1 MTDGLAG
8 LSGFH
13 LALVGAAVTLFS
25 TTLGALPAMLTRHVS
40 ERTQDVLMGFSAG
53 VMLAATCFSLLAP
66 ALRLAVAGTDAR
78 VVPGLGV
85 AACVLGGGL
94 FLHLCNRLIPHE
106 HFVKGREGGGA
117 RAAQLKRIW
126 LFVLAIALHNFPEG
140 LAVGAGTGS
149 LDPALAFPIM
159 TGIGLQDIPEGFV
172 VAVALTGVQYG
183 RGHALFVVVLTG
195 VIEAAAAMLGF
206 VATSQAQS
214 VLPWALAL
222 SGGAMLYV
230 VSDEMIPES
239 HRKEFA
245 KEATAGLMA
254 GFVLMMFL
262 DTSLS

>member
-13 LALVGAAVTLFS
+13 LALVGSAVTLLS
-25 TTLGALPAMLTRHVS
+25 TSLGALPTFLTKRVP
-40 ERTQDVLMGFSAG
+40 ERTQDVLLGFSAG
-53 VMLAATCFSLLAP
+53 VMLAATCFSLLNP
-66 ALRLAVAGTDAR
+66 ALRLAAEGAGSKLTA
-78 VVPGLGV
+78 GLGV
-85 AACVLGGGL
+85 AACMLAGAL
-94 FLHLCNRLIPHE
+94 FLHLCNKLIPHE
-106 HFVKGREGGGA
+106 HFVKGREGPA
-117 RAAQLKRIW
+117 QAAKLKRIW

-149 LDPALAFPIM
+149 LDLTVAGPILA
-159 TGIGLQDIPEGFV
+159 GIALQDIPEGFV
-172 VAVALTGVQYG
+172 VAVALTGVAYG
-183 RGHALFVVVLTG
+183 RGQALFVVVLTG
-195 VIEAAAAMLGF
+195 VIEAAAALLGF

>member
-8 LSGFH
+8 LTGFH

-25 TTLGALPAMLTRHVS
+25 TSLGAVPAMFMRHVS

-106 HFVKGREGGGA
+106 HFVKGREGGVG
-117 RAAQLKRIW
+117 AAQLKRIW

-140 LAVGAGTGS
+140 LAVGSGTGS
-149 LDPALAFPIM
+149 LNPALAFPIM

-172 VAVALTGVQYG
+172 VAVALTGVAYS
-183 RGHALFVVVLTG
+183 RGSALFVVVLTG
-195 VIEAAAAMLGF
+195 IIEAAAAMLGF
-206 VATSQAQS
+206 VATSQAQG